1 MLVSIFRFQL
11 KADSTLPPTPRT
23 QIALAC
29 PAANN
34 ASLSG
39 ELSADV
45 CRIGSGASA
54 SGRGV
59 GGAHLF

>member
-11 KADSTLPPTPRT
+11 KADSPPLPPLR
-23 QIALAC
+23 LLW
-29 PAANN
+29 PARLQTMPL
-34 ASLSG
+34 LSG